1 METITEDNMM
11 TGSQGKGQGQ
21 GHAADTQNSRAPA
34 GKVMDEPE
42 EPVVLRRSSTRGSS
56 TSLDDIVTDD
66 KLGPFAGQ
74 S

>member
-11 TGSQGKGQGQ
+11 TGSQGKGQG
-21 GHAADTQNSRAPA
+21 HSKAPA

>member
-11 TGSQGKGQGQ
+11 TGSKGKGQ

-34 GKVMDEPE
+34 GMVMDEPE